1 MPNSHRGTNALADT
15 IIFVLTA
22 LLVTVC
28 ALLVVLNRNPVH
40 SAMFLVL
47 TFLGLAVFY
56 LQLDAPFLA
65 AVQVIVYA
73 GAIMVLFV
81 FVVML
86 IAEDKPLQS
95 EEGLT
100 IPPMLGALF
109 AAGFLAELIYLVARA
124 PAANQTTIADIAVVQ
139 SAADT
144 AAPTMAGFGSA
155 QAIGNTLFTHYA
167 FAFEATSVVL
177 LIAMIGV
184 VVLAKKKL

>member
-1 MPNSHRGTNALADT
+1 MREYSCARAKNSPRGTNALADT

-22 LLVTVC
+22 LLVVVC

-40 SAMFLVL
+40 SALFLVL

-86 IAEDKPLQS
+86 ISEDKPLQS

-100 IPPMLGALF
+100 VPPTLGALF
-109 AAGFLAELIYLVARA
+109 AAGFSGGVDLPRRA
-124 PAANQTTIADIAVVQ
+124 PTRR
-139 SAADT
+139 
-144 AAPTMAGFGSA
+144 
-155 QAIGNTLFTHYA
+155 
-167 FAFEATSVVL
+167 
-177 LIAMIGV
+177 
-184 VVLAKKKL
+184 